1 MERIF
6 SSPSIAA
13 VIMVFAI
20 PIIAIISYYV
30 YTIFKIRSNNE
41 LKKSMLERGMSA
53 HDIETVI
60 NAGSKPDK
68 KHCRRAEHD
77 DT

>member
-53 HDIETVI
+53 QDIETVI

-68 KHCRRAEHD
+68 KHRRRAEHD